1 MRFFI
6 LIALLIVSAI
16 LASAAEVNLYVV
28 DKNDK
33 PIKGV
38 EVAFRPVTGG
48 MYGELMKPGKTDK
61 DGRIELKIG
70 PISEEVDFMLYFD
83 GDTQKV
89 DEGLAAHAKG
99 GNSIIKVEKTSSGY
113 RLYSSAH

>member
-1 MRFFI
+1 MRFYM
-6 LIALLIVSAI
+6 LIALLVAGV
-16 LASAAEVNLYVV
+16 LAVSAAEVNLYVV

-38 EVAFRPVTGG
+38 EVAFRPLTGG
-48 MYGELMKPGKTDK
+48 VYGELMKPGKTGK
-61 DGRIELKIG
+61 DGGIELKIG

-83 GDTQKV
+83 GSTDKI
-89 DEGLAAHAKG
+89 DEGLSAHAKG

-113 RLYSSAH
+113 RLWSSAH